1 MRERIVE
8 RYELTENG
16 EIIID
21 VSVRNIEDLYD
32 NFDKRAH
39 SFKKDLNQDLVK
51 YLIDSILE
59 IEKEKF
65 IIRFNLE
72 SQTQTDSVER
82 LKNSIKNFFIYLQEL
97 ESKKM
102 KEMILASS
110 VFFIMGLLIASV
122 SVPMNQSDFIKTN
135 MAFAVIAEGLT
146 VAAWVS
152 LWESLATFLIKW
164 MPYKKKIFLYGRIA
178 NAKIECNFGKL

>member
-1 MRERIVE
+1 
-8 RYELTENG
+8 
-16 EIIID
+16 
-21 VSVRNIEDLYD
+21 
-32 NFDKRAH
+32 
-39 SFKKDLNQDLVK
+39 
-51 YLIDSILE
+51 
-59 IEKEKF
+59 
-65 IIRFNLE
+65 
-72 SQTQTDSVER
+72 
-82 LKNSIKNFFIYLQEL
+82 
-97 ESKKM
+97 M